1 MWSCWRCRRC
11 AVRWNSGSTR
21 KKYNDLVEQYAA
33 EYDLDPLLVYSFI
46 RTESG
51 FDPGA
56 TSSVDARGLMQMTE
70 ETFLWLRSKLGLG
83 EEVSFGDLYDPDVSI
98 RFGCYYLH
106 LCLVRYNG
114 DISTAAAAYHSGWGT
129 VDALLPEGGTFR
141 GRVDPVGFPP
151 ITRCTTM
158 WKRSPPAMP
167 SIPSCTEPE
176 QAANLLEPACAGLK
190 YLGIPKEKGR
200 RNSMAEKTPN
210 QQLAEKLLYKP
221 AYVADKDA
229 DVKQKAHDFAE
240 GYKKFL
246 DAGKTEREVAAES
259 EQMLKDAGY
268 QQFDPKKNY
277 KPGDKIYFVQCNKA
291 VVASTI
297 GTKSFEDGF
306 HLVIAH
312 TDSPRL
318 DLRPTP
324 LYESDHLSY
333 FKTHYYGGIRKYQW
347 GTIPLSIHGVFTRE
361 DGSTVT
367 VRVGEDE
374 NDPVFCITDLLP
386 HLGAEQNARPLKDGI
401 KAEELNILIGSD
413 AVDDENVKEAVKLN
427 TMILLN
433 EKYGITEKEF
443 MRAEIEITPAYKSRD
458 VGFDRSMVGGYGHD
472 DRVDAYPALMAE
484 IETKNPAYT
493 TVCVLTDKEEIGS
506 DGVTGMQSMYAFHF
520 MQELC
525 RTAGQD
531 DILAFRHSVCL
542 SADVTAAYDPTWA
555 SAFEPMNGTYA
566 GRGVA
571 IFKYTG
577 GGSKGSASDACAELV
592 SDITRMLDNGNVAW
606 QIGELG
612 RLDLG
617 GGGTIAKYVANRGI
631 PVLDIGVP
639 VLSMHAP
646 FEVIH
651 KNDLYMAYRA
661 FSLFNNAQ

>member
-1 MWSCWRCRRC
+1 MSEEMKALREQLLR
-11 AVRWNSGSTR
+11 
-21 KKYNDLVEQYAA
+21 NDKNG
-33 EYDLDPLLVYSFI
+33 YDTLD
-46 RTESG
+46 E
-51 FDPGA
+51 A
-56 TSSVDARGLMQMTE
+56 
-70 ETFLWLRSKLGLG
+70 
-83 EEVSFGDLYDPDVSI
+83 
-98 RFGCYYLH
+98 
-106 LCLVRYNG
+106 
-114 DISTAAAAYHSGWGT
+114 
-129 VDALLPEGGTFR
+129 
-141 GRVDPVGFPP
+141 
-151 ITRCTTM
+151 
-158 WKRSPPAMP
+158 
-167 SIPSCTEPE
+167 
-176 QAANLLEPACAGLK
+176 
-190 YLGIPKEKGR
+190 
-200 RNSMAEKTPN
+200 
-210 QQLAEKLLYKP
+210 QLAEMEAYCADYK
-221 AYVADKDA
+221 A
-229 DVKQKAHDFAE
+229 
-240 GYKKFL
+240 FL
-246 DAGKTEREVAAES
+246 NEGKTERLSARAAIAAAE
-259 EQMLKDAGY
+259 ERGFVQYKRGMALKA
-268 QQFDPKKNY
+268 
-277 KPGDKIYFVQCNKA
+277 GDKVYTCNRGKGLMLA
-291 VVASTI
+291 VI
-297 GTKSFEDGF
+297 GKESLAEGAQ
-306 HLVIAH
+306 IAAAH
-312 TDSPRL
+312 IDSPRL
-318 DLRPTP
+318 DLKPTP
-324 LYESDHLSY
+324 LYEDSEMAY

-347 GTIPLSIHGVFTRE
+347 GTMPLAIHGVFTRE

-506 DGVTGMQSMYAFHF
+506 DGVTGMQSMYVFHF
-520 MQELC
+520 MQLLC
-525 RTAGQD
+525 RAAGQD
-531 DILAFRHSVCL
+531 DILAFRNSVCL
-542 SADVTAAYDPTWA
+542 SADVTAAYDPSWA
-555 SAFEPMNGTYA
+555 SAFEKQNGTYA
-566 GRGVA
+566 GRGIA

-639 VLSMHAP
+639 VLSMHSP

-651 KNDLYMAYRA
+651 KTDLYMAYRA
-661 FSLFNNAQ
+661 FSVFCQSAD